1 MTTQYKTRAFVFK
14 KNDRNESD
22 RMFSV
27 FTDEFGKL
35 DIFAK
40 AIRKINS
47 KLRKDFDIFYFSD
60 IEFVQGKNV
69 KTLIDAARIK
79 KFSEI
84 NLSTQKLKVANQIA
98 NLLCDFIKGQERDD
112 RVFNLLE
119 ECFDKLD
126 NGAIQIKNYQL
137 VFQYFFWNF
146 MSLQG
151 YKIEV
156 DRCATCKSKLDPY
169 NIYFSC
175 KLGGVICKNCI
186 SSDKYAK
193 KINSDITKILRLI
206 FKKDWQTISK
216 LKIEISLEKTLE
228 DLSQKAFQS
237 FCPIHS

>member
-84 NLSTQKLKVANQIA
+84 NLSTQ
-98 NLLCDFIKGQERDD
+98 
-112 RVFNLLE
+112 
-119 ECFDKLD
+119 
-126 NGAIQIKNYQL
+126 
-137 VFQYFFWNF
+137 
-146 MSLQG
+146 
-151 YKIEV
+151 
-156 DRCATCKSKLDPY
+156 
-169 NIYFSC
+169 
-175 KLGGVICKNCI
+175 
-186 SSDKYAK
+186 
-193 KINSDITKILRLI
+193 
-206 FKKDWQTISK
+206 
-216 LKIEISLEKTLE
+216 
-228 DLSQKAFQS
+228 
-237 FCPIHS
+237 